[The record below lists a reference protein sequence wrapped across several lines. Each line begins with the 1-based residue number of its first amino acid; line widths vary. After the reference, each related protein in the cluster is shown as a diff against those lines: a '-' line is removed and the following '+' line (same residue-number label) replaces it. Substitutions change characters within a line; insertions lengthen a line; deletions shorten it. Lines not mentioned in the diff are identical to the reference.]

1 MPVDLLQLKTELLET
16 VMDAMTEL
24 LRTGE
29 PRSASGRV
37 LRAALRQTQSEYG
50 FAGVMHEQTLRILNH
65 EGLNWHDSLNRAFYE
80 RSLREY
86 DQVGYLEFTNFNNLF
101 GAVLLTGRPVIANTP
116 ERDPRSGGL
125 PPGHPPLRSF
135 LGMPIHSGD
144 RIVGLIGVANRISGY
159 GSAEQDRLEVLAQ
172 MAGVIYDSYTRQQR
186 ESQLEEHLRQAQ
198 RMESVGQLA
207 AGIAHDFNNL
217 LTAIGGYTNLVLEGV
232 DESDWRRADLL
243 EVHKAT
249 ERAAG
254 LTRQLLA
261 FGRRQILQPRV
272 LDVNGLISG
281 IEKLLGRTIP
291 EDIELVLNL
300 APELEPVRVD
310 PGQLEQVLLNLAV
323 NARDAMPHGGR
334 LSFLTT
340 TVDVG
345 EDWARHHR
353 PMTSGRYVRLTVSD
367 TGTGMPPET
376 QARIFEPFFT
386 TKALNKG
393 TGLGLAT
400 VYGIVKQSGGFIWVS
415 SQVDRGTTFEIYLPV
430 VHEPIELATGIKP
443 RTDTTGG
450 SETILL
456 AEDDGAVRHLARN
469 ILTHYGYTV
478 LDGRDGHDALMKA
491 KQHTGVIDLLI
502 TDVVMP
508 GLSGRELVA
517 RLKTERP
524 GVRVFFTSGYAE
536 DMSTWANI
544 EQGGVALLAKPFLP
558 VDLARKVREVLDAPA
573 SASA

>member
-1 MPVDLLQLKTELLET
+1 
-16 VMDAMTEL
+16 
-24 LRTGE
+24 
-29 PRSASGRV
+29 
-37 LRAALRQTQSEYG
+37 
-50 FAGVMHEQTLRILNH
+50 
-65 EGLNWHDSLNRAFYE
+65 
-80 RSLREY
+80 
-86 DQVGYLEFTNFNNLF
+86 
-101 GAVLLTGRPVIANTP
+101 
-116 ERDPRSGGL
+116 
-125 PPGHPPLRSF
+125 
-135 LGMPIHSGD
+135 
-144 RIVGLIGVANRISGY
+144 
-159 GSAEQDRLEVLAQ
+159 
-172 MAGVIYDSYTRQQR
+172 
-186 ESQLEEHLRQAQ
+186 
-198 RMESVGQLA
+198 
-207 AGIAHDFNNL
+207 
-217 LTAIGGYTNLVLEGV
+217 
-232 DESDWRRADLL
+232 
-243 EVHKAT
+243 
-249 ERAAG
+249 
-254 LTRQLLA
+254 
-261 FGRRQILQPRV
+261 
-272 LDVNGLISG
+272 
-281 IEKLLGRTIP
+281 
-291 EDIELVLNL
+291 
-300 APELEPVRVD
+300 VRVD

-524 GVRVFFTSGYAE
+524 GVRVFLTSGYAE